1 MSARKARTVEEIL
14 HDAQNAIGMKSH
26 TYHDMLHGWVARAT
40 WLARRC
46 ADAEAKLQAII
57 DEADNY
63 IDGAPDRDPSADLA
77 YKITLIA
84 QGKGGGSEQ
93 G

>member
-1 MSARKARTVEEIL
+1 MTARKARTVEEIL

-46 ADAEAKLQAII
+46 ADAEAKLERVVAWANSTKHGFAAS
-57 DEADNY
+57 EV
-63 IDGAPDRDPSADLA
+63 LHE
-77 YKITLIA
+77 LE
-84 QGKGGGSEQ
+84 GGGGE
-93 G
+93 